1 MVIVVRLNEEE
12 LFMITVTNRIQV
24 KKGMGMKMA
33 PAFTANQGLLKFDGF
48 EKVEVNVSTQHEDYD
63 EMQVMM
69 YWNSKEEFEVW
80 RNSDDFKNSH
90 KRDGGN
96 AGESPVIKS
105 ELIVAEV
112 AAVLTK

>member
-1 MVIVVRLNEEE
+1 
-12 LFMITVTNRIQV
+12 MITVTNRIQV
-24 KKGMGMKMA
+24 KKGFGMKMA
-33 PAFTANQGLLKFDGF
+33 PAFIKNEGLFEFDGF

-69 YWNSKEEFEVW
+69 YWNSKEQFDVW

-90 KRDGGN
+90 KRDGGGE
-96 AGESPVIKS
+96 GESPVIKS

-112 AAVLTK
+112 AAVLSK

>member
-1 MVIVVRLNEEE
+1 
-12 LFMITVTNRIQV
+12 MITVTNRMQV

-33 PAFTANQGLLKFDGF
+33 ANFTKNQGLLEFDGF
-48 EKVEVNVSTQHEDYD
+48 EKVEVNVSTQNEDYD

-90 KRDGGN
+90 KRGGGDE
-96 AGESPVIKS
+96 GESPVIKS
-105 ELIVAEV
+105 ELIMAEV
-112 AAVLTK
+112 ASVLSR